1 MWLYTNSK
9 DGGKNIYE
17 TAMKFKSEATYK
29 HDQNQLP
36 TATSGDWMVPTQG
49 RLTSGYGDRSFDNH
63 HGIDIAQKGTVPVV
77 AAADGVVFR
86 SYLSTSYG
94 NCVMIR
100 HNINGQQYETVYAH
114 MRNRAVTEGTQV
126 KRDSFRISR

>member
-1 MWLYTNSK
+1 MEKALWLYTNSK

-63 HGIDIAQKGTVPVV
+63 HGIDIAQKEQFQQQLQQMELYSDPI
-77 AAADGVVFR
+77 
-86 SYLSTSYG
+86 YLLL
-94 NCVMIR
+94 M
-100 HNINGQQYETVYAH
+100 ETA
-114 MRNRAVTEGTQV
+114 
-126 KRDSFRISR
+126 